1 MSWSEFYIIVSGLI
15 TLVLLI
21 VAFPWLR
28 NKSHAKQDSL
38 SNTQIVKQRLAELDR
53 EVQEGLISEHDKRQ
67 AVDELKLALVDESAF
82 QSHKTGNA
90 KLPLAIGAVLAIA
103 CGVIVYAQVNQMG
116 RVTQASQAIEA
127 LPELSQQLA
136 SGNANN
142 LTQQDIA
149 SLALAIRQRLREEPE
164 DDTGWMYF
172 GRLMLSIGQEVQAIE
187 ALPELSQQLASGN
200 ANNLTQQD
208 IASLALAIRQRLRE
222 EPEDDTGWMYFGRL
236 MLSIGQEVQAI
247 EAIDKAVSLAPSNSA
262 NRITLAQALMTT
274 GDVNN
279 LERAQSILLG
289 LLNDNPANDNLAL
302 MMAVVSAQLGD
313 LENTQRFY
321 KQVEGKLPA
330 DSDMAQ
336 RLVARIKELKG
347 NTNEMAAL
355 QNTGI
360 EPANVST
367 AQSDSSEA
375 QTGFNITVRLSD
387 DANTKA
393 PKEGFLIVFA
403 QDANSDN
410 KMPAAVVKLPI
421 EDFPVSVT
429 LTTENAMMPQFTLAT
444 LSDVVVTARL
454 SKDGNVAVAKGEWQ
468 GSVSASVTANEISSL
483 SVIIDKEL

>member
-28 NKSHAKQDSL
+28 NKNHAKQDSL

-187 ALPELSQQLASGN
+187 A
-200 ANNLTQQD
+200 
-208 IASLALAIRQRLRE
+208 
-222 EPEDDTGWMYFGRL
+222 
-236 MLSIGQEVQAI
+236 
-247 EAIDKAVSLAPSNSA
+247 IDKAVSLAPSNSA

-321 KQVEGKLPA
+321 KQVEGKLPV

-336 RLVARIKELKG
+336 RLVARIKELQG
-347 NTNEMAAL
+347 NTSEMAAL
-355 QNTGI
+355 QNTAAEI
-360 EPANVST
+360 TDTSIAQDASSEAKNASSE

-375 QTGFNITVRLSD
+375 QTGFNITVNLSD
-387 DANTKA
+387 DASIEA
-393 PKEGFLIVFA
+393 PKDGFLIVFA

-454 SKDGNVAVAKGEWQ
+454 SKDGNVAVSKGEWQ

>member
-28 NKSHAKQDSL
+28 NKNHAKQDSL

-116 RVTQASQAIEA
+116 RVTQVS
-127 LPELSQQLA
+127 
-136 SGNANN
+136 
-142 LTQQDIA
+142 
-149 SLALAIRQRLREEPE
+149 
-164 DDTGWMYF
+164 
-172 GRLMLSIGQEVQAIE
+172 QAIE

-321 KQVEGKLPA
+321 KQVEGKLPV

-336 RLVARIKELKG
+336 RLVARIKELQG
-347 NTNEMAAL
+347 NTSEMAAL
-355 QNTGI
+355 QNTGAEI
-360 EPANVST
+360 TDTPTAQNASSE

-375 QTGFNITVRLSD
+375 QTGFNITVNLSD
-387 DANTKA
+387 DAYIKA
-393 PKEGFLIVFA
+393 PKDGFLIVFA

-421 EDFPVSVT
+421 GDFPVSVT

-444 LSDVVVTARL
+444 LSDVMVTARL
-454 SKDGNVAVAKGEWQ
+454 SKDGNVAVSKGEWQ

>member
-28 NKSHAKQDSL
+28 NKNHAKQDSL

-116 RVTQASQAIEA
+116 RVTQAS
-127 LPELSQQLA
+127 
-136 SGNANN
+136 
-142 LTQQDIA
+142 
-149 SLALAIRQRLREEPE
+149 
-164 DDTGWMYF
+164 
-172 GRLMLSIGQEVQAIE
+172 QAIE

-336 RLVARIKELKG
+336 RLVARIKELQG
-347 NTNEMAAL
+347 NTSEMVAL
-355 QNTGI
+355 QNTAAEI
-360 EPANVST
+360 T
-367 AQSDSSEA
+367 DTTIAQNASSEAQNDSSKA
-375 QTGFNITVRLSD
+375 QTGFNITVNLSD
-387 DANTKA
+387 DAYTKA

-421 EDFPVSVT
+421 DDFPVSVT

-454 SKDGNVAVAKGEWQ
+454 SKDGNVAVSKGEWQ

>member
-116 RVTQASQAIEA
+116 RVAQAA
-127 LPELSQQLA
+127 
-136 SGNANN
+136 
-142 LTQQDIA
+142 
-149 SLALAIRQRLREEPE
+149 
-164 DDTGWMYF
+164 
-172 GRLMLSIGQEVQAIE
+172 QAIE

-336 RLVARIKELKG
+336 RLVARIKELQG
-347 NTNEMAAL
+347 NASVMAAL
-355 QNTGI
+355 QNTAAEI
-360 EPANVST
+360 TDTST
-367 AQSDSSEA
+367 AQNASSEAKNASSEA
-375 QTGFNITVRLSD
+375 QTGFNITVNLSD
-387 DANTKA
+387 DASTKA
-393 PKEGFLIVFA
+393 PKDGFLIVFA

-421 EDFPVSVT
+421 DDFPVSVT

-454 SKDGNVAVAKGEWQ
+454 SKDGNVAVSKGEWQ
-468 GSVSASVTANEISSL
+468 GSVNASVTANEISSL

>member
-21 VAFPWLR
+21 VPFPWLR
-28 NKSHAKQDSL
+28 NKNHAKQDSL

-187 ALPELSQQLASGN
+187 A
-200 ANNLTQQD
+200 
-208 IASLALAIRQRLRE
+208 
-222 EPEDDTGWMYFGRL
+222 
-236 MLSIGQEVQAI
+236 
-247 EAIDKAVSLAPSNSA
+247 IDKAVSLAPSNSA

-321 KQVEGKLPA
+321 KQVEGKLPV

-336 RLVARIKELKG
+336 RLVARIKELQG
-347 NTNEMAAL
+347 NTSEMAAL
-355 QNTGI
+355 QNTAAEI
-360 EPANVST
+360 TDTST
-367 AQSDSSEA
+367 AQNASSEAKNASSEAQSDSSEA
-375 QTGFNITVRLSD
+375 QTGFNITVNLSD
-387 DANTKA
+387 DASIEA
-393 PKEGFLIVFA
+393 PKDGFLIVFA

-454 SKDGNVAVAKGEWQ
+454 SKDGNVAVSKGEWQ

>member
-28 NKSHAKQDSL
+28 NKNHAKQDSL
-38 SNTQIVKQRLAELDR
+38 SNTRIVKQRLAELDR

-90 KLPLAIGAVLAIA
+90 KLPLAIGAVLSIA

-116 RVTQASQAIEA
+116 RVAQAAQAIEA
-127 LPELSQQLA
+127 LPELSQQL
-136 SGNANN
+136 S
-142 LTQQDIA
+142 
-149 SLALAIRQRLREEPE
+149 
-164 DDTGWMYF
+164 
-172 GRLMLSIGQEVQAIE
+172 
-187 ALPELSQQLASGN
+187 SGN

-336 RLVARIKELKG
+336 RLVARIKELQG
-347 NTNEMAAL
+347 NTSEMAAL
-355 QNTGI
+355 QNTGAEI
-360 EPANVST
+360 TDTPTAQNASSE

-375 QTGFNITVRLSD
+375 QTGFSITVNLSD
-387 DANTKA
+387 DAYMKA
-393 PKEGFLIVFA
+393 PKDGFLIVFA

-421 EDFPVSVT
+421 DDFPVSVT

-444 LSDVVVTARL
+444 LSDVMVTARL
-454 SKDGNVAVAKGEWQ
+454 SKDGNVAVSKGEWQ

>member
-187 ALPELSQQLASGN
+187 A
-200 ANNLTQQD
+200 
-208 IASLALAIRQRLRE
+208 
-222 EPEDDTGWMYFGRL
+222 
-236 MLSIGQEVQAI
+236 
-247 EAIDKAVSLAPSNSA
+247 IDKAVSLAPSNSA

-336 RLVARIKELKG
+336 RLVARIKELQG
-347 NTNEMAAL
+347 NTSEMAAL
-355 QNTGI
+355 QNTGAEI
-360 EPANVST
+360 TDTPTAQNASSEAKNTSSE

-375 QTGFNITVRLSD
+375 QTGFNITVNLSD
-387 DANTKA
+387 DASTEA
-393 PKEGFLIVFA
+393 PKDGFLIVFA

-454 SKDGNVAVAKGEWQ
+454 SKDGNVAVSKGEWQ

>member
-28 NKSHAKQDSL
+28 NKNHAKQDSL

-103 CGVIVYAQVNQMG
+103 CGVIVYAEVNQMG
-116 RVTQASQAIEA
+116 RVTQAS
-127 LPELSQQLA
+127 
-136 SGNANN
+136 
-142 LTQQDIA
+142 
-149 SLALAIRQRLREEPE
+149 
-164 DDTGWMYF
+164 
-172 GRLMLSIGQEVQAIE
+172 QAIE

-336 RLVARIKELKG
+336 RLVARIQELQG
-347 NTNEMAAL
+347 NTSEMAAL
-355 QNTGI
+355 QNTDVEI
-360 EPANVST
+360 TDTST
-367 AQSDSSEA
+367 AQDASSEAKNASSEAQSDSSEA
-375 QTGFNITVRLSD
+375 QTGFNITVNLSD
-387 DANTKA
+387 DAYTKA

-421 EDFPVSVT
+421 GDFPVSVT

-444 LSDVVVTARL
+444 LSDVMVTARL
-454 SKDGNVAVAKGEWQ
+454 SKDGNVAVSKGEWQ

-483 SVIIDKEL
+483 SVIINKEL

>member
-28 NKSHAKQDSL
+28 NKNHAKQDSL

-187 ALPELSQQLASGN
+187 A
-200 ANNLTQQD
+200 
-208 IASLALAIRQRLRE
+208 
-222 EPEDDTGWMYFGRL
+222 
-236 MLSIGQEVQAI
+236 
-247 EAIDKAVSLAPSNSA
+247 IDKAVSLAPSNSA

-321 KQVEGKLPA
+321 QQVEGKLPA

-336 RLVARIKELKG
+336 RLVARITELKG
-347 NTNEMAAL
+347 NTSEMAAL
-355 QNTGI
+355 QNTAAEI
-360 EPANVST
+360 TDTST
-367 AQSDSSEA
+367 AQNASSEAKNTNGEA
-375 QTGFNITVRLSD
+375 QTGFNITVNLSD
-387 DANTKA
+387 GANIKA
-393 PKEGFLIVFA
+393 PKDGFLIVFA

>member
-28 NKSHAKQDSL
+28 NKNHAKQDSL

-82 QSHKTGNA
+82 QSHRTDNA

-116 RVTQASQAIEA
+116 RVTQAS
-127 LPELSQQLA
+127 
-136 SGNANN
+136 
-142 LTQQDIA
+142 
-149 SLALAIRQRLREEPE
+149 
-164 DDTGWMYF
+164 
-172 GRLMLSIGQEVQAIE
+172 QAIE

-289 LLNDNPANDNLAL
+289 LLSDNPANDNLAL

-336 RLVARIKELKG
+336 RLVARIKELQG
-347 NTNEMAAL
+347 NTSEMAAL
-355 QNTGI
+355 QNTGAEI
-360 EPANVST
+360 TDTPT
-367 AQSDSSEA
+367 AQNASSEAKNASSEAQSYSSEA
-375 QTGFNITVRLSD
+375 QTGFNITVNLSD
-387 DANTKA
+387 DANIKA
-393 PKEGFLIVFA
+393 PKDGFLIVFA

-454 SKDGNVAVAKGEWQ
+454 SKDGNVAVSKGEWQ
-468 GSVSASVTANEISSL
+468 GSVSASVTANETSSL

>member
-28 NKSHAKQDSL
+28 NKNHAKQDSL

-82 QSHKTGNA
+82 QSHRTGNA

-103 CGVIVYAQVNQMG
+103 CGVVVYAQVNQMG
-116 RVTQASQAIEA
+116 RVTQAS
-127 LPELSQQLA
+127 
-136 SGNANN
+136 
-142 LTQQDIA
+142 
-149 SLALAIRQRLREEPE
+149 
-164 DDTGWMYF
+164 
-172 GRLMLSIGQEVQAIE
+172 QAIE

-336 RLVARIKELKG
+336 RLVARIKELQG
-347 NTNEMAAL
+347 NTSEMVAL
-355 QNTGI
+355 QNTAAEI
-360 EPANVST
+360 T
-367 AQSDSSEA
+367 DTTIAQNASSEAQNDSSKA
-375 QTGFNITVRLSD
+375 QTGFNITVNLSD
-387 DANTKA
+387 DAYTKA

-421 EDFPVSVT
+421 DDFPVSVT

-454 SKDGNVAVAKGEWQ
+454 SKDGNVAVSKGEWQ
-468 GSVSASVTANEISSL
+468 GSVSASGTANETSSL

>member
-28 NKSHAKQDSL
+28 NKNHAKQDSL

-82 QSHKTGNA
+82 QSHRTGNA

-116 RVTQASQAIEA
+116 RVTQAS
-127 LPELSQQLA
+127 
-136 SGNANN
+136 
-142 LTQQDIA
+142 
-149 SLALAIRQRLREEPE
+149 
-164 DDTGWMYF
+164 
-172 GRLMLSIGQEVQAIE
+172 QAIE

-336 RLVARIKELKG
+336 RLVARIKELQG
-347 NTNEMAAL
+347 NTSEMVAL
-355 QNTGI
+355 QNTAAEI
-360 EPANVST
+360 T
-367 AQSDSSEA
+367 DTTIAQNASSEAQNDSSKA
-375 QTGFNITVRLSD
+375 QTGFNITVNLSD
-387 DANTKA
+387 DAYTKA

-421 EDFPVSVT
+421 DDFPVSVT

-454 SKDGNVAVAKGEWQ
+454 SKDGNVAVSKGEWQ
-468 GSVSASVTANEISSL
+468 GSVSASVTANETSSL

>member
-28 NKSHAKQDSL
+28 NKNHAKQDSL

-103 CGVIVYAQVNQMG
+103 CGVVVYAQVNQMG
-116 RVTQASQAIEA
+116 RVTQAS
-127 LPELSQQLA
+127 
-136 SGNANN
+136 
-142 LTQQDIA
+142 
-149 SLALAIRQRLREEPE
+149 
-164 DDTGWMYF
+164 
-172 GRLMLSIGQEVQAIE
+172 QAIE

-289 LLNDNPANDNLAL
+289 LLNDNPENDNLAL

-336 RLVARIKELKG
+336 RLVARIKELQG
-347 NTNEMAAL
+347 NTSEMVAL
-355 QNTGI
+355 QNTAAEI
-360 EPANVST
+360 T
-367 AQSDSSEA
+367 DTTIAQNASSEAQNDSSKA
-375 QTGFNITVRLSD
+375 QTGFNITVNLSD
-387 DANTKA
+387 DAYTKA

-421 EDFPVSVT
+421 DDFPVSVT

-454 SKDGNVAVAKGEWQ
+454 SKDGNVAVSKGEWQ
-468 GSVSASVTANEISSL
+468 GSVSASVTANETSSL

>member
-28 NKSHAKQDSL
+28 NKNHAKQDSL

-187 ALPELSQQLASGN
+187 A
-200 ANNLTQQD
+200 
-208 IASLALAIRQRLRE
+208 
-222 EPEDDTGWMYFGRL
+222 
-236 MLSIGQEVQAI
+236 
-247 EAIDKAVSLAPSNSA
+247 IDKAVSLAPSNSA
-262 NRITLAQALMTT
+262 NRITLAQALTTT

-321 KQVEGKLPA
+321 KQVEGKLPV

-336 RLVARIKELKG
+336 RLVARIKELQG
-347 NTNEMAAL
+347 NTSEMAAL
-355 QNTGI
+355 QNTAAEI
-360 EPANVST
+360 TDTST
-367 AQSDSSEA
+367 AQNASSEAKNASSEAQSDSSEA
-375 QTGFNITVRLSD
+375 QTGFNITVNLSD
-387 DANTKA
+387 DASIEA
-393 PKEGFLIVFA
+393 PKDGFLIVFA

-454 SKDGNVAVAKGEWQ
+454 SKDGNVAVSKGEWQ

>member
-28 NKSHAKQDSL
+28 NKNHAKQDSL

-187 ALPELSQQLASGN
+187 A
-200 ANNLTQQD
+200 
-208 IASLALAIRQRLRE
+208 
-222 EPEDDTGWMYFGRL
+222 
-236 MLSIGQEVQAI
+236 
-247 EAIDKAVSLAPSNSA
+247 IDKAVSLAPSNSA
-262 NRITLAQALMTT
+262 NRITLAQALMPT

-279 LERAQSILLG
+279 LDRAQSILLG

-336 RLVARIKELKG
+336 RLVARIKELQG
-347 NTNEMAAL
+347 NTSEMAAL
-355 QNTGI
+355 QNTGAEI
-360 EPANVST
+360 TDTPTAQNASSEAKNASSE

-375 QTGFNITVRLSD
+375 QTGFSITVNLSD
-387 DANTKA
+387 DASTEA
-393 PKEGFLIVFA
+393 PKDGFLIVFS

-454 SKDGNVAVAKGEWQ
+454 SKDGNVAVSKGEWQ

-483 SVIIDKEL
+483 SVIINKEL

>member
-28 NKSHAKQDSL
+28 NKNHAKQDSL

-116 RVTQASQAIEA
+116 RVTQAS
-127 LPELSQQLA
+127 
-136 SGNANN
+136 
-142 LTQQDIA
+142 
-149 SLALAIRQRLREEPE
+149 
-164 DDTGWMYF
+164 
-172 GRLMLSIGQEVQAIE
+172 QAIE

-336 RLVARIKELKG
+336 RLVARIKELQG
-347 NTNEMAAL
+347 NTSEMAAL
-355 QNTGI
+355 QNTAAEI
-360 EPANVST
+360 TDTST
-367 AQSDSSEA
+367 AQNASSEAKNASSEAQSDSSEA
-375 QTGFNITVRLSD
+375 QTGFNITVNLSD
-387 DANTKA
+387 DANIKA
-393 PKEGFLIVFA
+393 PKDGFLIVFA

-444 LSDVVVTARL
+444 LSDVMVTARL
-454 SKDGNVAVAKGEWQ
+454 SKDGNVAVSKGEWQ

>member
-28 NKSHAKQDSL
+28 NKNHAKQDSL

-116 RVTQASQAIEA
+116 RVTQAS
-127 LPELSQQLA
+127 
-136 SGNANN
+136 
-142 LTQQDIA
+142 
-149 SLALAIRQRLREEPE
+149 
-164 DDTGWMYF
+164 
-172 GRLMLSIGQEVQAIE
+172 QAIE

-336 RLVARIKELKG
+336 RLVARIKELQG
-347 NTNEMAAL
+347 NTSAMAAL
-355 QNTGI
+355 QNTAAEI
-360 EPANVST
+360 TDTST
-367 AQSDSSEA
+367 AQNASSEA
-375 QTGFNITVRLSD
+375 QTGFNITVNLSD
-387 DANTKA
+387 DASTKA
-393 PKEGFLIVFA
+393 PKDGFLIVFA

-421 EDFPVSVT
+421 DDFPVSVT

-454 SKDGNVAVAKGEWQ
+454 SKDGNVAVSKGEWQ
-468 GSVSASVTANEISSL
+468 GSVNASVTANEISSL

>member
-28 NKSHAKQDSL
+28 NKNHAKQDSL

-103 CGVIVYAQVNQMG
+103 CGVIVYAQVNQMD
-116 RVTQASQAIEA
+116 RVTQAS
-127 LPELSQQLA
+127 
-136 SGNANN
+136 
-142 LTQQDIA
+142 
-149 SLALAIRQRLREEPE
+149 
-164 DDTGWMYF
+164 
-172 GRLMLSIGQEVQAIE
+172 QAIE

-336 RLVARIKELKG
+336 RLVARIKELQG
-347 NTNEMAAL
+347 NTSEMAAL
-355 QNTGI
+355 QITGAEI
-360 EPANVST
+360 TDTPTAQNASSE

-375 QTGFNITVRLSD
+375 QTGFSITVNLSD
-387 DANTKA
+387 DAYMKA
-393 PKEGFLIVFA
+393 PKDGFLIVFA

-421 EDFPVSVT
+421 DDFPVSVT

-444 LSDVVVTARL
+444 LSDVMVTARL
-454 SKDGNVAVAKGEWQ
+454 SKDGNVAVSKGEWQ

>member
-28 NKSHAKQDSL
+28 NKNHAKQDSL

-116 RVTQASQAIEA
+116 RVTQAS
-127 LPELSQQLA
+127 
-136 SGNANN
+136 
-142 LTQQDIA
+142 
-149 SLALAIRQRLREEPE
+149 
-164 DDTGWMYF
+164 
-172 GRLMLSIGQEVQAIE
+172 QAIE

-336 RLVARIKELKG
+336 RLVARIKELQG
-347 NTNEMAAL
+347 NTSEMAAL
-355 QNTGI
+355 QNTAAEI
-360 EPANVST
+360 TDTST
-367 AQSDSSEA
+367 AQNASSEAKNASSEAQSDSSEA
-375 QTGFNITVRLSD
+375 QTGFNITVNLSD
-387 DANTKA
+387 DAYTKA
-393 PKEGFLIVFA
+393 PKDGFLIVFA

-421 EDFPVSVT
+421 DDFPVSVT

-454 SKDGNVAVAKGEWQ
+454 SKDGNVAVSKGEWQ

>member
-28 NKSHAKQDSL
+28 NKNHAKQDSL

-187 ALPELSQQLASGN
+187 A
-200 ANNLTQQD
+200 
-208 IASLALAIRQRLRE
+208 
-222 EPEDDTGWMYFGRL
+222 
-236 MLSIGQEVQAI
+236 
-247 EAIDKAVSLAPSNSA
+247 IDKAVSLAPSNSA

-321 KQVEGKLPA
+321 QQVEGKLPA

-421 EDFPVSVT
+421 DDFPVSVT

-454 SKDGNVAVAKGEWQ
+454 SKDGNVAVSKGEWQ

>member
-28 NKSHAKQDSL
+28 NKNHAKQDSL

-187 ALPELSQQLASGN
+187 A
-200 ANNLTQQD
+200 
-208 IASLALAIRQRLRE
+208 
-222 EPEDDTGWMYFGRL
+222 
-236 MLSIGQEVQAI
+236 
-247 EAIDKAVSLAPSNSA
+247 IDKAVSLAPSNSA

-321 KQVEGKLPA
+321 KQVEGKLPV

-336 RLVARIKELKG
+336 RLVARIKELQG
-347 NTNEMAAL
+347 NTSEMAAL
-355 QNTGI
+355 QNTAAEI
-360 EPANVST
+360 TDTSI
-367 AQSDSSEA
+367 AQDASSEAKNTNSEA
-375 QTGFNITVRLSD
+375 QTGFNITVNLSD
-387 DANTKA
+387 DASIEA
-393 PKEGFLIVFA
+393 PKDGFLIVFA

-421 EDFPVSVT
+421 DDFPVSVT

-454 SKDGNVAVAKGEWQ
+454 SKDGNVAVSKGEWQ
-468 GSVSASVTANEISSL
+468 GSVSASVTANETSSL

>member
-28 NKSHAKQDSL
+28 NKNHAKQDSL

-127 LPELSQQLA
+127 LPELSQQL
-136 SGNANN
+136 S
-142 LTQQDIA
+142 
-149 SLALAIRQRLREEPE
+149 
-164 DDTGWMYF
+164 
-172 GRLMLSIGQEVQAIE
+172 
-187 ALPELSQQLASGN
+187 SGN

-289 LLNDNPANDNLAL
+289 LLNDNPENDNLAL

-336 RLVARIKELKG
+336 RLVARIKELQG
-347 NTNEMAAL
+347 NTSEMAAL
-355 QNTGI
+355 QSTGAEI
-360 EPANVST
+360 TDTST
-367 AQSDSSEA
+367 AQNASSEAQNASSEA
-375 QTGFNITVRLSD
+375 QTGFHITVNLSD
-387 DANTKA
+387 DASTKA
-393 PKEGFLIVFA
+393 PKDGFLIVFA

-454 SKDGNVAVAKGEWQ
+454 SNDGNVAVSKGEWQ

>member
-187 ALPELSQQLASGN
+187 A
-200 ANNLTQQD
+200 
-208 IASLALAIRQRLRE
+208 
-222 EPEDDTGWMYFGRL
+222 
-236 MLSIGQEVQAI
+236 
-247 EAIDKAVSLAPSNSA
+247 IDKAVSLAPSNSA

-321 KQVEGKLPA
+321 KQVEGKLPV

-336 RLVARIKELKG
+336 RLVARIKELQG
-347 NTNEMAAL
+347 NTSEMAAL
-355 QNTGI
+355 QNTAAEI
-360 EPANVST
+360 TDTSI
-367 AQSDSSEA
+367 AQDASSEAKNTNSEA
-375 QTGFNITVRLSD
+375 QTGFNITVNLSD
-387 DANTKA
+387 DASIEA
-393 PKEGFLIVFA
+393 PKDGFLIVFA

-421 EDFPVSVT
+421 DDFPVSVT
-429 LTTENAMMPQFTLAT
+429 LTTENAMMPQFTLAS
-444 LSDVVVTARL
+444 LSDVIVTARL
-454 SKDGNVAVAKGEWQ
+454 SEDGNVAVSSGEWQ
-468 GSVSASVTANEISSL
+468 GSVNARVTANTLSSL